1 MYMQKF
7 KNHLNTVGYLT
18 TIFLIICIFI
28 KRTSFMLIFSKDRP
42 EKIVNTL
49 QPLIIMNNPV
59 SAVVVTLN

>member
-1 MYMQKF
+1 MYTQKF
-7 KNHLNTVGYLT
+7 KKHLNTVGYLT
-18 TIFLIICIFI
+18 TIFLIIRIFI
-28 KRTSFMLIFSKDRP
+28 KRTNCMFIFNKDRP